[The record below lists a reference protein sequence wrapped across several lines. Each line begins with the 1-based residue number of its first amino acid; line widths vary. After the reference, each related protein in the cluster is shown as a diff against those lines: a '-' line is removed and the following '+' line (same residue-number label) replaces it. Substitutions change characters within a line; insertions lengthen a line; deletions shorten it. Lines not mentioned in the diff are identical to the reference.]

1 MSNFKKYFNRLNKR
15 FGFII
20 LAERCQ
26 KLFTPIADADVE
38 NNTDFNNH
46 LQKLK
51 ENDPRVINL
60 AFDRKLSEENLKKLN
75 EALKNN
81 TFVGMF
87 QWHRDQAKR
96 QSMRDEIDEKLKKNI
111 FEFRRHPSD
120 LKHALL
126 SYHVY
131 QENLNKEG
139 QSIFFKEDMLKK
151 VVFERKFIDWKIER
165 IFDKLKKS
173 GYFSA
178 LYTNHTTKQMVL
190 AHKGTAN
197 KKDILTDIDSVLQKK
212 ITSQMKDCYK
222 ATQEAV
228 KLAQETGYQLSITG
242 HSLGDWLAEM
252 SLYYCHEDFNFP
264 NVKAVTFDSPGS
276 GDQFEALQ
284 SSIINFR

>member
-26 KLFTPIADADVE
+26 KLFTPIAHAGVE
-38 NNTDFNNH
+38 NNTDFDNH

-81 TFVGMF
+81 TFAGMC
-87 QWHRDQAKR
+87 QWHRDQKNHH
-96 QSMRDEIDEKLKKNI
+96 SMRDEIEEKLKKNI

-139 QSIFFKEDMLKK
+139 PRIFFKED
-151 VVFERKFIDWKIER
+151 VFERKFIDWKIER
-165 IFDKLKKS
+165 IFEKLKKS

-190 AHKGTAN
+190 AHKGTSN

-212 ITSQMKDCYK
+212 NH
-222 ATQEAV
+222 
-228 KLAQETGYQLSITG
+228 LSNER
-242 HSLGDWLAEM
+242 LL
-252 SLYYCHEDFNFP
+252 
-264 NVKAVTFDSPGS
+264 
-276 GDQFEALQ
+276 
-284 SSIINFR
+284 